1 MGKPQHQSATEPDDG
16 EIDFLSDWEDEPSIQ
31 PATRI
36 ETKPT
41 SGSTQQAEGI
51 GRYDVD
57 GTILQRIV
65 WHPDATHREK
75 ILLLKLYDIY
85 GEDDF
90 EIERGVLAAE
100 LDMSVQQITKLLARM
115 KRIGLIDWKRTYSEH
130 GLKRIRHV
138 IGCIY
143 RITA

>member
-1 MGKPQHQSATEPDDG
+1 MGKPQYQSATEPDDG
-16 EIDFLSDWEDEPSIQ
+16 EIDFLSDWEDEPAT
-31 PATRI
+31 PAT
-36 ETKPT
+36 TTT
-41 SGSTQQAEGI
+41 SRTAQQTEGI

-65 WHPDATHREK
+65 WHPEANHREK
-75 ILLLKLYDIY
+75 ILTLKLYDIY

-100 LDMSVQQITKLLARM
+100 LNMSVQQITKLLARM
-115 KRIGLIDWKRTYSEH
+115 KRNGLIDWKRTYSEH
-130 GLKRIRHV
+130 GLKKIRHV
-138 IGCIY
+138 VGCIY